1 MDRLKGKVAI
11 VTGGS
16 SGIGQG
22 IAELFVKE
30 GASVC
35 VFDIKGEGEDYYK
48 VDVSDE
54 EAVNKAVGAVYDK
67 YKKIDVLV
75 NNAGAMGA
83 IAQTLNMDSKAWD
96 RTFEINVKGVMLC
109 TKAVLPYMIEA
120 GGGSVINMAS
130 IDGRQGATDFITAY
144 HATKGAVIALT
155 KQDAVTYGRKNIRVN
170 AILPGAILT
179 PLFVSSG
186 DQFPGGFA
194 AVEDYMKKHTPLK
207 KMGKPE
213 DVAYGALYLASDES
227 SFVTGSELCIDG
239 GYTAW

>member
-16 SGIGQG
+16 SGIGNG
-22 IAELFVKE
+22 IVELFVKE
-30 GASVC
+30 GATVC
-35 VFDIKGEGEDYYK
+35 VFDIKGEGEDFCK

-54 EAVNKAVGAVYDK
+54 QAVNNAVDAVYAK

-83 IAQTLNMDSKAWD
+83 VSQTLKMDAKAWD
-96 RTFEINVKGVMLC
+96 RTFEVNVKGVMLC

-130 IDGRQGATDFITAY
+130 IDGKQGAIDNITAY